1 MSHTALDKFYEQ
13 RLGFS
18 LENGMPTVLW
28 VAMGLQEGGSD
39 GIEREAG
46 WYNGFAYDVFVDECG
61 RDQEQSKQIGMEAV
75 MESLTNFKEHPAYAA
90 DFFWR
95 KIGSQWV
102 EPTYSCLQETNRRI
116 EERSTFMDRLYKGDL
131 WPGFVRFMDVY
142 QSVIYFGAFLFLL
155 LIIQKKDSGGAAV
168 SADCSYRRFS
178 LYVVWEAKSRYVL
191 PYFIMLIP
199 SAACGWDL
207 FLQKLGRLWEKCGV
221 GRRVRAFAAKL
232 QTEKTEQLCSR
243 VILLLAGLPT
253 AFLFL
258 YSLIFTTIYES
269 NDLEVPSQTVDPV
282 PLILLFVAASL
293 AALWMAGRWIL
304 KKEAN
309 RKRNLH
315 ILLGVVLAHC
325 AVFCIAW
332 NLLAQ
337 SALRADP
344 LYIHAIGGG
353 FALSDLN
360 ESAMDYLYTYPH
372 QAGQAL
378 LVEIVYRIFGYE
390 NFFAFRMVNTL
401 GVLVFVV
408 SGFAIT
414 GELFRKDRAQVNF
427 LLLAA
432 GCVPLFVYTNVIYGE
447 VLAIAAVSFGLW
459 MFLRWLR
466 EEKLRDLILMILAL
480 VFAVYMKNNA
490 LIAAVAIILTAL
502 IKAVAEHRKKLAV
515 WMIPFLAALLLSQP
529 AMTKFYEHRSGWPLD
544 GACRRRS
551 G

>member
-1 MSHTALDKFYEQ
+1 MCLSFLAVYALLLYLERRQIRYGVLLGAALTLACLVRSNCYIVIAAIACVLLVKMISDKKLRHGLVLLLCLAMFFVSHTALDKFYEQ

-155 LIIQKKDSGGAAV
+155 LIIRKKIPVEQLSLLIVVIGG
-168 SADCSYRRFS
+168 F
-178 LYVVWEAKSRYVL
+178 LFYVVWEAKSRYVL

-360 ESAMDYLYTYPH
+360 ESAMVISTPILIGRTGPSGGNRVPH
-372 QAGQAL
+372 
-378 LVEIVYRIFGYE
+378 
-390 NFFAFRMVNTL
+390 
-401 GVLVFVV
+401 
-408 SGFAIT
+408 
-414 GELFRKDRAQVNF
+414 
-427 LLLAA
+427 
-432 GCVPLFVYTNVIYGE
+432 
-447 VLAIAAVSFGLW
+447 LW
-459 MFLRWLR
+459 L
-466 EEKLRDLILMILAL
+466 
-480 VFAVYMKNNA
+480 
-490 LIAAVAIILTAL
+490 
-502 IKAVAEHRKKLAV
+502 
-515 WMIPFLAALLLSQP
+515 
-529 AMTKFYEHRSGWPLD
+529 
-544 GACRRRS
+544 
-551 G
+551 